1 MTNIILCGGSG
12 TRLWP
17 ISRTL
22 MPKQFVK
29 LFNDKSL
36 FQLTLQRNS
45 AVCDKLFIVSN
56 SEQYFLALDQLD
68 EINKVNNSETKY
80 LLEPVGRNTAP
91 AIALACLALNKDEI
105 VLVTPSDHL
114 VKDEEQ
120 YRKVLQEAKD
130 LAKSDYLVTF
140 GIKPTFAET
149 GFGYIE
155 ADGLDAKAF
164 HEKPDFEK
172 ATAYLRAGNY
182 YWNSGMFCF
191 KAGIFLDELQKYSP
205 QIYDACKK
213 ALGSEVEAS
222 QVGED
227 KSSLPNQDFHRNNVS
242 TSQVGEDKSSLPN
255 QDCHGNEV
263 STSSKRVIK
272 IDKASM
278 LNIPEDSIDYAVM
291 EKSSKVKVVPSD
303 IGWSDVGSFDAL
315 YDELPKDEN
324 GNSINEKYVQIDSK
338 NNLIY
343 GNERKITT
351 VDIEDLIIVDTG
363 DALLISKK
371 GSSQKV
377 KNIVQKIRGDSELH
391 NIHLTAHRPWGTYTI
406 LEDNPKYKIKRIEV
420 KPGGRLSL
428 QKHFHR
434 SEHWTVVSGTAV
446 VTLGEREIP
455 LRANESIYIPMGELH
470 RLQNAGKLNL
480 VIIETQ
486 IGDYLGE
493 DDIVRIHDDY
503 KREE

>member
-29 LFNDKSL
+29 LFNNKSL

-45 AVCDKLFIVSN
+45 AACNKLFIVSN
-56 SEQYFLALDQLD
+56 SEQYFLALDQLE
-68 EINKVNNSETKY
+68 EISKIKNNETKY
-80 LLEPVGRNTAP
+80 LLEPIGRNTAP
-91 AIALACLALNKDEI
+91 AIALACLALDKDEI

-114 VKDEEQ
+114 VKNEAQ
-120 YRKVLQEAKD
+120 YQKILQSAKE
-130 LAKSDYLVTF
+130 LAHLDCLVTF

-155 ADGLDAKAF
+155 ANGEDVKAF
-164 HEKPDFEK
+164 HEKPDFAT
-172 ATAYLRAGNY
+172 ATAYLKAGNY

-191 KAGIFLDELQKYSP
+191 KAGVFLEELQKYSP
-205 QIYDACKK
+205 RIY
-213 ALGSEVEAS
+213 EAS
-222 QVGED
+222 YAAYKAASSSASLIRIKLED
-227 KSSLPNQDFHRNNVS
+227 MQ
-242 TSQVGEDKSSLPN
+242 
-255 QDCHGNEV
+255 
-263 STSSKRVIK
+263 
-272 IDKASM
+272 
-278 LNIPEDSIDYAVM
+278 NIPEDSIDYAVM

-303 IGWSDVGSFDAL
+303 IDWSDVGSFDAL
-315 YDELPKDEN
+315 YEELPKDEN
-324 GNSINEKYVQIDSK
+324 GNTVNEKYVQIDSK

-343 GNERKITT
+343 GNERKIAT

-377 KNIVQKIRGDSELH
+377 KNIVEMIRGDSELH

-406 LEDNPKYKIKRIEV
+406 LENNAKYKIKRIEV

-446 VTLGEREIP
+446 VTLGEKEIP

-470 RLQNAGKLNL
+470 RLENRGKLNL

-493 DDIVRIHDDY
+493 DDIVRVEDDY
-503 KREE
+503 KRF

>member
-1 MTNIILCGGSG
+1 
-12 TRLWP
+12 
-17 ISRTL
+17 

-29 LFNDKSL
+29 LFDDKSL
-36 FQLTLQRNS
+36 FQLTVQRNS
-45 AVCDKLFIVSN
+45 KICDSQFIVSN
-56 SEQYFLALDQLD
+56 AQQYFLASDQLQ
-68 EINKVNNSETKY
+68 ELKKSNNKY
-80 LLEPVGRNTAP
+80 LLEPLGRNTAP
-91 AIALACLALNKDEI
+91 AIALACMALDSEDI

-114 VKDEEQ
+114 IKNESEYD
-120 YRKVLQEAKD
+120 KVTKEAKI
-130 LAKSDYLVTF
+130 LAQSGNLVTF
-140 GIKPTFAET
+140 GIKPSFAQT

-155 ADGLDAKAF
+155 ANGNDVKAF
-164 HEKPDFEK
+164 HEKPDFS
-172 ATAYLRAGNY
+172 TASKYLGAGNY

-191 KAGIFLDELQKYSP
+191 KAGVFLDELKKHSP
-205 QIYDACKK
+205 QIY
-213 ALGSEVEAS
+213 EAS
-222 QVGED
+222 
-227 KSSLPNQDFHRNNVS
+227 
-242 TSQVGEDKSSLPN
+242 
-255 QDCHGNEV
+255 
-263 STSSKRVIK
+263 KRALQNAK
-272 IDKASM
+272 IQNLIRIDYDDM
-278 LNIPEDSIDYAVM
+278 LAIPEDSIDYAVM

-303 IGWSDVGSFDAL
+303 IDWSDVGSFDAL
-315 YDELPKDEN
+315 YEELPKDEN
-324 GNSINEKYVQIDSK
+324 GNTINKNYVQIDSK

-343 GNERKITT
+343 GNERKIAT

-371 GSSQKV
+371 GASQKV
-377 KNIVQKIRGDSELH
+377 KEIVQKVRGDSELH

-470 RLQNAGKLNL
+470 RLENAGKLPL

-493 DDIVRIHDDY
+493 DDIVRVKDDY
-503 KREE
+503 KRS